1 VFRPGLSAVDELNA
15 ASDTNVTESTTLRID
30 IPATNDDGRKRLEST
45 TSSRFFP
52 GGWFSSSPKVPEEGR
67 ASLDV
72 ATGEF
77 ISQSSVE
84 NTPTT
89 AIPSAVEEDREKKS
103 RWCTIM

>member
-1 VFRPGLSAVDELNA
+1 LSAVDELNA
-15 ASDTNVTESTTLRID
+15 TSITDVSESTTLRID
-30 IPATNDDGRKRLEST
+30 IPSTNEDGRKRLEST

-67 ASLDV
+67 TSLDV
-72 ATGEF
+72 AAGEF
-77 ISQSSVE
+77 VHQTSVE